1 MKMTKYMSIV
11 ALASSMVFT
20 ACQDDMEKFDNKVF
34 DDAAT
39 PVSTLLME
47 NKNNNTTRT
56 LRVALAQPAPQEMV
70 ISYRVNPGL
79 VETYNMI
86 YGEKA
91 VMLPSE
97 NYSMDK
103 PEVVI
108 PADGVTSSDLVV
120 EFKDIM
126 SLDRDVVYVLPVEI
140 ANSPI
145 EVLESKRVSYFVVRG
160 AALINVVANMNLNY
174 AKLNNVSAS
183 GLSSFDQI
191 TVEALLFPDEFG
203 KLISTIMGV
212 EGKALL
218 RIGDAGVPDNQLQ
231 FANSKKNITDP
242 AWQFET
248 KKWTFMTFTYDKN
261 SGEIKVYFN
270 GVQKGDTYTMP
281 GISIDWNKS
290 DFYIGWSWEDGRT
303 FNGNMSE
310 CRIWNRV
317 LTQDEIMEPNHFYT
331 VDPESEGLVAYWKM
345 DEGNGMVFHDSANGY
360 DLVCNSAP
368 TWVPVELPAK

>member
-1 MKMTKYMSIV
+1 MTKYMSIV

-79 VETYNMI
+79 VETYNMR

-126 SLDRDVVYVLPVEI
+126 NLDRDVVYVLPVEI

-160 AALINVVANMNLNY
+160 AALINVVANMNQNY
-174 AKLNNVSAS
+174 AQLNNVSAS
-183 GLSSFDQI
+183 ELSSFDQI

-203 KLISTIMGV
+203 KLISTIMGI
-212 EGKALL
+212 EGRSLL

-231 FANSKKNITDP
+231 FATSSGNVSDP

-270 GVQKGDTYTMP
+270 GVQKGATYTKKNV
-281 GISIDWNKS
+281 SINWNS
-290 DFYIGWSWEDGRT
+290 SQFYIGKSYDDARF

-317 LTQDEIMEPNHFYT
+317 LTQDEIMEPNHFHT

>member
-1 MKMTKYMSIV
+1 MTKYMSIV

-39 PVSTLLME
+39 PVSTLLMDK
-47 NKNNNTTRT
+47 KNDNTTRT

-160 AALINVVANMNLNY
+160 AALINVVANMNQNY
-174 AKLNNVSAS
+174 AQLNNVSAS
-183 GLSSFDQI
+183 ELSSFDQI

-203 KLISTIMGV
+203 KLISTVMGI
-212 EGKALL
+212 EGSSLL

-231 FANSKKNITDP
+231 FANPKGNVTDP

-248 KKWTFMTFTYDKN
+248 KKWTFLTFTYDKN

-270 GVQKGDTYTMP
+270 GVQKGATYTKT
-281 GISIDWNKS
+281 GVNINWNS
-290 DFYIGWSWEDGRT
+290 RQFYIGKSYDDARF

-360 DLVCNSAP
+360 DLVCSSAP

>member
-1 MKMTKYMSIV
+1 MSIV

-39 PVSTLLME
+39 PVSTLLMDK
-47 NKNNNTTRT
+47 KNDNTTRT

-160 AALINVVANMNLNY
+160 AALINVVANMNQNY
-174 AKLNNVSAS
+174 AQLNNVSAS
-183 GLSSFDQI
+183 ELSSFDQI

-203 KLISTIMGV
+203 KLISTVMGI
-212 EGKALL
+212 EGSSLL

-231 FANSKKNITDP
+231 FANPKGNVTDP

-248 KKWTFMTFTYDKN
+248 KKWTFLTFTYDKN

-270 GVQKGDTYTMP
+270 GVQKGATYTKT
-281 GISIDWNKS
+281 GVNINWNS
-290 DFYIGWSWEDGRT
+290 RQFYIGKSYDDARF

-360 DLVCNSAP
+360 DLVCSSAP

>member
-11 ALASSMVFT
+11 APASSMVFT

-47 NKNNNTTRT
+47 KKNDNTTRT
-56 LRVALAQPAPQEMV
+56 LRVALAKPAPQEMV

-160 AALINVVANMNLNY
+160 AALINVVANMNQNY
-174 AKLNNVSAS
+174 AQLNNESAS
-183 GLSSFDQI
+183 ELSSFDQI

-203 KLISTIMGV
+203 KLISTVMGI
-212 EGKALL
+212 EGKSLL

-231 FANSKKNITDP
+231 FANPKGNVTDP

-248 KKWTFMTFTYDKN
+248 KKWTFLTFTYDKN

-270 GVQKGDTYTMP
+270 GVQKGATYTKT
-281 GISIDWNKS
+281 GVNINWNS
-290 DFYIGWSWEDGRT
+290 RQFYIGKSYDDARF

-360 DLVCNSAP
+360 DLVCSSAP

>member
-1 MKMTKYMSIV
+1 MTKYMSIV
-11 ALASSMVFT
+11 APASSMVFT

-47 NKNNNTTRT
+47 KKNDNTTRT
-56 LRVALAQPAPQEMV
+56 LRVALAKPAPQEMV

-160 AALINVVANMNLNY
+160 AALINVVANMNQNY
-174 AKLNNVSAS
+174 AQLNNESAS
-183 GLSSFDQI
+183 ELSSFDQI

-203 KLISTIMGV
+203 KLISTVMGI
-212 EGKALL
+212 EGKSLL

-231 FANSKKNITDP
+231 FANPKGNVTDP

-248 KKWTFMTFTYDKN
+248 KKWTFLTFTYDKN

-270 GVQKGDTYTMP
+270 GVQKGATYTKT
-281 GISIDWNKS
+281 GVNINWNS
-290 DFYIGWSWEDGRT
+290 RQFYIGKSYDDARF

-360 DLVCNSAP
+360 DLVCSSAP

>member
-47 NKNNNTTRT
+47 NKNNTTTRT

-126 SLDRDVVYVLPVEI
+126 NLDRDVVYVLPVEI

-231 FANSKKNITDP
+231 FANSRKNITDP

>member
-1 MKMTKYMSIV
+1 MTKYMSIV

-47 NKNNNTTRT
+47 KKNDNTTRT
-56 LRVALAQPAPQEMV
+56 LRVALAKPAPQEMV

-91 VMLPSE
+91 VILPSE
-97 NYSMDK
+97 NYSIDK

-120 EFKDIM
+120 EFMDIM

-174 AKLNNVSAS
+174 AQLNNLSAS
-183 GLSSFDQI
+183 GLSSFNQI
-191 TVEALLFPDEFG
+191 TVEALLYPDEFG
-203 KLISTIMGV
+203 KLISTVMGI
-212 EGKALL
+212 EGKSLL

-231 FANSKKNITDP
+231 FANPKGNVTDP

-248 KKWTFMTFTYDKN
+248 KKWTFMTFTYDKT
-261 SGEIKVYFN
+261 SGEIKLYFN
-270 GVQKGDTYTMP
+270 GVQKGDTYIKK
-281 GISIDWNKS
+281 GIAIDWNKS
-290 DFYIGWSWEDGRT
+290 DFYIGKSYDNERS
-303 FNGNMSE
+303 FNGRMSE

-317 LTQDEIMEPNHFYT
+317 LTQNEIKEPNHFYT
-331 VDPESEGLVAYWKM
+331 VDPESDGLVAYWKM
-345 DEGNGMVFHDSANGY
+345 DEGSGSVFHDSANGY

-368 TWVPVELPAK
+368 TWVSVELPAK

>member
-1 MKMTKYMSIV
+1 MTKYMSIV

-47 NKNNNTTRT
+47 KKNDNTTRT
-56 LRVALAQPAPQEMV
+56 LRVALAKPAPQEMV

-91 VMLPSE
+91 VILPSE
-97 NYSMDK
+97 NYSIDK

-160 AALINVVANMNLNY
+160 AALINVVANMNQNY
-174 AKLNNVSAS
+174 AQLNNESAS
-183 GLSSFDQI
+183 ELSSFDQI

-203 KLISTIMGV
+203 KLISTVMGI
-212 EGKALL
+212 EGKSLL

-231 FANSKKNITDP
+231 FANPKGNVTDP

-248 KKWTFMTFTYDKN
+248 KKWTFLTFTYDKN

-270 GVQKGDTYTMP
+270 GVQKGATYTKT
-281 GISIDWNKS
+281 GVNINWNS
-290 DFYIGWSWEDGRT
+290 RQFYIGKSYDDARF

-360 DLVCNSAP
+360 DLVCSSAP

>member
-126 SLDRDVVYVLPVEI
+126 NLDRDVVYVLPVEI

-160 AALINVVANMNLNY
+160 AALINVVANMNQNY
-174 AKLNNVSAS
+174 AQLNNVSAS
-183 GLSSFDQI
+183 ELSSFDQI

-203 KLISTIMGV
+203 KLISTIMGI
-212 EGKALL
+212 EGRSLL

-231 FANSKKNITDP
+231 FATSSGNVSDP

-270 GVQKGDTYTMP
+270 GVQKGATYTKKNV
-281 GISIDWNKS
+281 SINWNS
-290 DFYIGWSWEDGRT
+290 SQFYIGKSYDDARF

>member
-1 MKMTKYMSIV
+1 MTKYMSIV

>member
-1 MKMTKYMSIV
+1 MTKYMSIV

-47 NKNNNTTRT
+47 NKNNTTTRT

-126 SLDRDVVYVLPVEI
+126 NLDRDVVYVLPVEI

-231 FANSKKNITDP
+231 FANSRKNITDP

>member
-1 MKMTKYMSIV
+1 MTKYMSIV

-126 SLDRDVVYVLPVEI
+126 NLDRDVVYVLPVEI

-160 AALINVVANMNLNY
+160 AALINVVANMNQNY
-174 AKLNNVSAS
+174 AQLNNVSAS
-183 GLSSFDQI
+183 ELSSFDQI

-203 KLISTIMGV
+203 KLISTIMGI
-212 EGKALL
+212 EGRSLL

-231 FANSKKNITDP
+231 FATSSGNVSDP

-270 GVQKGDTYTMP
+270 GVQKGATYTKKNV
-281 GISIDWNKS
+281 SINWNS
-290 DFYIGWSWEDGRT
+290 SQFYIGKSYDDARF